1 MKKRMVIRKQIRF
14 LMYGR
19 GLDTKQLAE
28 KFFSKSFNHVQGVAS
43 RFFISL
49 TVNRITDLFSGS
61 REIETVQNRMLF
73 DAPTPKFPP
82 KFSGRFTPHFL
93 ILAIRFTREKTYEN
107 NHS

>member
-1 MKKRMVIRKQIRF
+1 MERVKGIEPSQP
-14 LMYGR
+14 
-19 GLDTKQLAE
+19 AW

-73 DAPTPKFPP
+73 DAPSPKFPP

-93 ILAIRFTREKTYEN
+93 ILAIRFTREMTYEN

>member
-1 MKKRMVIRKQIRF
+1 MERVKGIEHSQP
-14 LMYGR
+14 
-19 GLDTKQLAE
+19 AW

-73 DAPTPKFPP
+73 DAPNPKFPP
-82 KFSGRFTPHFL
+82 KFSECFKANFALPFSAFEAEDHTPANGESQPL
-93 ILAIRFTREKTYEN
+93 IFDTF
-107 NHS
+107 